1 MKKLLLHL
9 DTDPVAS
16 TFDQAVAYDSGV
28 DNIIAYGG
36 ATRDNVTQHVHGMIF
51 TRGGKNLKNSA
62 IFIGG
67 SNVAASDLVGKA
79 VKKAFFGPVRV
90 SVMLDPNGSNTTA
103 AAIVRK
109 VLTNYDVKGKNVVI
123 LGAGPVGQRSA
134 LYLLK
139 EGAAKVTMT
148 SRSLERSTAI
158 TNQMKEAYGV
168 TVEPGET
175 RSDEAVEKLL
185 ADAHVAIAAG
195 PAGVCVIPESALKHS
210 PTLEVIADVNA
221 VPPLGVAGIEV
232 MDNGTE
238 KNGIRY
244 YGAIAIGNFKMKV
257 HRGAIA
263 SLFETNDLFL
273 DETTIYDIACKIDNA
288 Q

>member
-16 TFDQAVAYDSGV
+16 TFDQAVAYDAGV
-28 DNIIAYGG
+28 DNIIALGSV
-36 ATRDNVTQHVHGMIF
+36 TRDNVTPHVHGMIF

-67 SNVAASDLVGKA
+67 SNVSASDMVGKA

-109 VLTNYDVKGKNVVI
+109 VLTGYDVTGKNVVI
-123 LGAGPVGQRSA
+123 IGSGPVGQRSA

-139 EGAAKVTMT
+139 EGAAKVTLT
-148 SRSLERSTAI
+148 SRSIERSKKI
-158 TNQMKEAYGV
+158 VEQMKADYGV
-168 TVEPGET
+168 DVIPGES
-175 RSDEAVEKLL
+175 RSDEEVKSLL
-185 ADAHVAIAAG
+185 SDAEVAIAAG
-195 PAGVCVIPESALKHS
+195 PAGVCVIPESVIKGNSSLK
-210 PTLEVIADVNA
+210 VVADVNA

-238 KNGIRY
+238 KDGVKY

-257 HRGAIA
+257 HHGAIA
-263 SLFETNDLFL
+263 TLFESNDLFL
-273 DETTIYDIACKIDNA
+273 DETTIYDIACKIDN
-288 Q
+288 QK

>member
-16 TFDQAVAYDSGV
+16 TFDQAVAYDAGV
-28 DNIIAYGG
+28 DNIIALGSV
-36 ATRDNVTQHVHGMIF
+36 TRDNVTPHVHGMIF

-67 SNVAASDLVGKA
+67 SNVSASDMVGKA

-109 VLTNYDVKGKNVVI
+109 VLTGYDVTGKNVVI
-123 LGAGPVGQRSA
+123 IGSGPVGQRSA

-139 EGAAKVTMT
+139 EGAAKVTLT
-148 SRSLERSTAI
+148 SRSIERSKKI
-158 TNQMKEAYGV
+158 VEQMKADYGV
-168 TVEPGET
+168 DVIPGES
-175 RSDEAVEKLL
+175 RSDEEVKSLL
-185 ADAHVAIAAG
+185 SDAEVAIAAG
-195 PAGVCVIPESALKHS
+195 PAGVCVIPESVIKGNSSLK
-210 PTLEVIADVNA
+210 VVADVNA

-238 KNGIRY
+238 KDGIKY

-257 HRGAIA
+257 HHGAIA
-263 SLFETNDLFL
+263 TLFESNDLFL
-273 DETTIYDIACKIDNA
+273 DETTIYDIACKIPTE
-288 Q
+288 